1 VNAAPDAALVSAVEA
16 VVHSAMPT
24 DRTRAGT
31 VALIGLPNA
40 GKSSLLNCLL
50 GEKLSIV
57 TPHAQTTRE
66 RVVGIETRD
75 GVQMVFLD
83 TPGIL
88 QPAYLLH
95 RSLAAIVQE
104 TIADADVVVL
114 VLDGTR
120 GPPALAPELY
130 EVLQRKGN
138 HLLPVVNKVDV
149 AAETQRT
156 SLSSWARES
165 LGREPLALSARTGA
179 GVEEMREE
187 IAAMLPESPFLYPD
201 EEISSQPVRFF
212 VAELVRETVFERY
225 AEEIPYSAAVR
236 IQEFR
241 EAADPLLIR
250 AEILVERPTQKAIL
264 IGKRG
269 AAIRELGTA
278 ARIKIEAFLDRRVY
292 LDLWVKVI
300 PKWRKSPVELRRL
313 GFPVP
318 EEKD

>member
-1 VNAAPDAALVSAVEA
+1 
-16 VVHSAMPT
+16 MPSES
-24 DRTRAGT
+24 TRAGT

-40 GKSSLLNCLL
+40 GKSSLLNQLL

-57 TPHAQTTRE
+57 TPLAQTTRE
-66 RVVGIETRD
+66 RVVGIDTRD

-83 TPGIL
+83 TPGIV

-95 RSLAAIVQE
+95 RSLVSIVEE

-120 GPPALAPELY
+120 PPPALAPELF
-130 EVLQRKGN
+130 EVLRRKGKR
-138 HLLPVVNKVDV
+138 LLPAVNKVDL
-149 AAETQRT
+149 AAETQKAE
-156 SLSSWARES
+156 LSSWVRES
-165 LGREPLALSARTGA
+165 FGRTPLALSARTGA
-179 GVEEMREE
+179 GVESLREE
-187 IAAMLPESPFLYPD
+187 IAAVLPESPFLYPD

-225 AEEIPYSAAVR
+225 AEEIPYSTAVR

-241 EAADPLLIR
+241 EAADPLFIR

-278 ARIKIEAFLDRRVY
+278 ARAKIEAFLDRRIY

-313 GFPVP
+313 GFPIP
-318 EEKD
+318 EEKES